1 MTRGTILR
9 EFKDTVGFI
18 TGGASGIGLAAAEAL
33 GKRGMKLMLADI
45 EADTLARAVEGL
57 RSKGITA
64 EGLPL
69 DVADSAAYESVT
81 RQTLEHFGKVNFL
94 FNNAGVG
101 SFAMAGAT
109 PIADWQWVVN
119 VNLLG
124 VAHGIEYFLPSM
136 QALNEPCHIV
146 NTASMAGHVGVAGM
160 GPYNAT
166 KFAVVGYSES
176 LRDQLAE
183 THIKVSVLCPAFV
196 KTRIA
201 DSRRNH
207 PNGSTDQHLDP
218 VERDVAELIA
228 ETGME
233 TSQLMDIFMAGIE
246 QDRFYLFSH
255 ADFWPVLE
263 ERLERI
269 RQDYAAVLAPTESI
283 R

>member
-1 MTRGTILR
+1 MR

-33 GKRGMKLMLADI
+33 GRRGMNLMLADI
-45 EADTLARAVEGL
+45 EADTLASAVDGLRAQGISVEGL
-57 RSKGITA
+57 T
-64 EGLPL
+64 L
-69 DVADSAAYESVT
+69 DVADSVAYESAA
-81 RQTLEHFGKVNFL
+81 RQTLERFGKVNFL

-101 SFAMAGAT
+101 SFALAGAT
-109 PIADWQWVVN
+109 PIADWQWVVH

-124 VAHGIEYFLPSM
+124 VAYGVECFLPSM

-146 NTASMAGHVGVAGM
+146 NTASMAGHVGAAGM
-160 GPYNAT
+160 GPYNAA

-176 LRDQLAE
+176 LRDQLRE
-183 THIKVSVLCPAFV
+183 TQVEVSVLCPAFV

-201 DSRRNH
+201 HSRRNH
-207 PNGSTDQHLDP
+207 PGGGTEQDP
-218 VERDVAELIA
+218 NQVDSDVANLIA

-233 TSQLMDIFMAGIE
+233 TAQLMDVFMSGIE

-255 ADFWPVLE
+255 PDYWPILE

-269 RQDYAAVLAPTESI
+269 RRDYAAVLPGP
-283 R
+283 